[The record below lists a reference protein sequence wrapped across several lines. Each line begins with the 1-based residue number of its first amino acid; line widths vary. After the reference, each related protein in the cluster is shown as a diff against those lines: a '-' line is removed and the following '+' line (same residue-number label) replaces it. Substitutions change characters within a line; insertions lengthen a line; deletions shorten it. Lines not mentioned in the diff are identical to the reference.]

1 LKNDFEL
8 SGSLSIGRLFFHVRC
23 CAHITN
29 LLMQAGL
36 VEIGEIIDIIRQGIK
51 YVVASERRL
60 NLFSDIA
67 KRLDL
72 GCNKLILDIPT

>member
-1 LKNDFEL
+1 
-8 SGSLSIGRLFFHVRC
+8 
-23 CAHITN
+23 
-29 LLMQAGL
+29 MQAGL